1 VTGTASIGTASTTP
15 CAKPEGKVVAD
26 ILLAVKGRNA

>member
-15 CAKPEGKVVAD
+15 CAKPVGKVVVD
-26 ILLAVKGRNA
+26 ILLAVKERKA